1 MPLQFSSGL
10 LSSLGSYGQG
20 DGNIPTDPNQRT
32 MMQQLGVTNP
42 LLQAFG
48 QGISSATGNGSRPV
62 QIGGATIGLD
72 NRSAMDQ
79 FKAAAS
85 NLDLNSP
92 EGQIEYLRA
101 LQKINPE
108 AAVMQA
114 MKFKEMKMQ
123 EEKVDWEKGKPVT
136 LSKVVMSETFDPIT
150 QKRVKAPKTVQVSA
164 VWDKEKQ
171 KWVQMYEDPAT
182 GEQVTETTDQDP
194 SKPVRLLLENEMV
207 ELDPVSGASYLLD
220 KDGKRVKQVNMQDYR
235 INPVRR
241 PPARPQGSVI
251 DQDPDI
257 YGA

>member
-85 NLDLNSP
+85 NLDLNSE
-92 EGQIEYLRA
+92 EGQLQYLRA
-101 LQKINPE
+101 LQKISPE

-123 EEKVDWEKGKPVT
+123 QEKVDWEKGKPIT
-136 LSKVVMSETFDPIT
+136 TSKVVPTTTTDTFGNVI
-150 QKRVKAPKTVQVSA
+150 KGLKTVQVSS
-164 VWDKEKQ
+164 VWDKEK
-171 KWVQMYEDPAT
+171 KEWVQMYDDPTT
-182 GEQVTETTDQDP
+182 GEPVKETTDVDP

-207 ELDPVSGASYLLD
+207 ELDPLTGASYLLD